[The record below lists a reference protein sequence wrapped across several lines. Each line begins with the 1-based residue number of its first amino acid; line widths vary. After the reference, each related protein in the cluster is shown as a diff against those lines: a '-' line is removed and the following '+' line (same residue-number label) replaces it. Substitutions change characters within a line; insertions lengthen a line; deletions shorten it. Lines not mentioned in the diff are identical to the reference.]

1 MEYRA
6 LTAEEM
12 ARKLKPLFGK
22 KVDELYFRYSVANSL
37 EEKNEIFQL
46 MSSLYQKH
54 LRKLLDKSVLL
65 EPPQKYQVQG
75 DYPLGDVS
83 YAGKSLYEFSL
94 REQDWPRHV
103 CVSGMSGSGKT
114 TFAINILKDFI
125 KKEKPFL
132 VFDWKKSFRP
142 LMGAD
147 KDIMTFT
154 IGNDA
159 VSNMFKVNINRP
171 PQGVNPKEWLNTLCD
186 LLTESF
192 SVSFGVHKVL
202 MEVLDEAF
210 EGWGVYSGSNL
221 YPNWQHIK
229 KLLEMKMREAKG
241 RETGWYESAMR
252 VASVLTFGSF
262 GKTVNY
268 DGKKAFSVED
278 LFDKKVILELNS
290 LSQIEKKFFCE
301 YILTYIYKLKKTSPN
316 GVDSGFNHAI
326 LVDEAHNIFLKS
338 QTNFMAESVT
348 DMIYREMREYGTG
361 LICLDQ
367 HISKL
372 SDTVTGNSACHVAFQ
387 QQLPQDIEGIS
398 SLMQLKERKELFSQL
413 EVGQGIVKLAERY
426 NQPFLLK
433 VPYSD
438 MRKETLSDE
447 DVATRMQCLV
457 NGFEVEKYE
466 DEFLGQLRSETN
478 AYITHPS
485 FSGLDIYAKPS
496 ALTSAE
502 KQRPAAKKDIV
513 ETTVHQK
520 ESDHVIKEKTSEPT
534 AEPANLIKTLSPEVV
549 GKLTSTQELLHKF
562 ICQKM
567 EEGLSLLEVE
577 SVLSDGLGEG
587 TYTEKD
593 IFASINHTFKV
604 KFGKA
609 NKANA
614 SDTQT
619 DIESVEETIHIV
631 EKPEVTAEE
640 VLLDSEGI
648 FPETTNGKLQTATES
663 EFNDQITRGL
673 PPAEKGL
680 IVYLT
685 ENPVHKNST
694 VELYKA
700 VGLSARK
707 GNVVKN
713 NLIAKG
719 LIKVEEERTE
729 KGWKKYIRLNK

>member
-75 DYPLGDVS
+75 EYPLGEVS

-229 KLLEMKMREAKG
+229 KLLEM
-241 RETGWYESAMR
+241 
-252 VASVLTFGSF
+252 
-262 GKTVNY
+262 
-268 DGKKAFSVED
+268 
-278 LFDKKVILELNS
+278 
-290 LSQIEKKFFCE
+290 
-301 YILTYIYKLKKTSPN
+301 
-316 GVDSGFNHAI
+316 
-326 LVDEAHNIFLKS
+326 
-338 QTNFMAESVT
+338 
-348 DMIYREMREYGTG
+348 
-361 LICLDQ
+361 
-367 HISKL
+367 
-372 SDTVTGNSACHVAFQ
+372 
-387 QQLPQDIEGIS
+387 
-398 SLMQLKERKELFSQL
+398 
-413 EVGQGIVKLAERY
+413 
-426 NQPFLLK
+426 
-433 VPYSD
+433 
-438 MRKETLSDE
+438 
-447 DVATRMQCLV
+447 
-457 NGFEVEKYE
+457 
-466 DEFLGQLRSETN
+466 
-478 AYITHPS
+478 
-485 FSGLDIYAKPS
+485 
-496 ALTSAE
+496 
-502 KQRPAAKKDIV
+502 
-513 ETTVHQK
+513 
-520 ESDHVIKEKTSEPT
+520 
-534 AEPANLIKTLSPEVV
+534 
-549 GKLTSTQELLHKF
+549 
-562 ICQKM
+562 
-567 EEGLSLLEVE
+567 
-577 SVLSDGLGEG
+577 
-587 TYTEKD
+587 
-593 IFASINHTFKV
+593 
-604 KFGKA
+604 
-609 NKANA
+609 
-614 SDTQT
+614 
-619 DIESVEETIHIV
+619 
-631 EKPEVTAEE
+631 
-640 VLLDSEGI
+640 
-648 FPETTNGKLQTATES
+648 
-663 EFNDQITRGL
+663 
-673 PPAEKGL
+673 
-680 IVYLT
+680 
-685 ENPVHKNST
+685 
-694 VELYKA
+694 
-700 VGLSARK
+700 
-707 GNVVKN
+707 
-713 NLIAKG
+713 
-719 LIKVEEERTE
+719 
-729 KGWKKYIRLNK
+729 